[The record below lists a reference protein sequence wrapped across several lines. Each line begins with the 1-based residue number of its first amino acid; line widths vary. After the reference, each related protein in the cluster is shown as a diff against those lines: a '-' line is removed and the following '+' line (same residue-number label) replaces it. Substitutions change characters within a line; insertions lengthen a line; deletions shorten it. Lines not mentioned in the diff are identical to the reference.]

1 MKFSLLPY
9 LVIFAL
15 VIFFSCEQPTE
26 EKDSITL
33 NENSNPMNYVSYSL
47 GISIAKNLKKE
58 NIDSINIAALSKG
71 LEDHYNEKELLL
83 DELQAEEVLDEYF
96 KKRLENK
103 LKRNLEEGLEF
114 LEKNKTNP
122 GVVTLASG
130 LQYQIIKEGTGG
142 QPTLG
147 DKVTTHYHGTL
158 IDGTVF
164 DSSVERNQPAT
175 FGVNGVIDGWTEAL
189 QLMTEGSKWKLF
201 IPSHLAYGENSPGG
215 VIEPNMALIFE
226 VELLTIH
233 KDFELSTKEVPA
245 RSTSKPV
252 KQTP

>member
-1 MKFSLLPY
+1 MKYSLLPF
-9 LVIFAL
+9 VM
-15 VIFFSCEQPTE
+15 VFSLSMFYSCAQTTE
-26 EKDSITL
+26 NKEPVTL
-33 NENSNPMNYVSYSL
+33 NENSDPMSYVSYSL

-58 NIDSINIAALSKG
+58 KIDSINIAALSRG
-71 LEDHYNEKELLL
+71 FSDHYNEKELLL
-83 DELQAEEVLDEYF
+83 DELRAEEILDDYF
-96 KKRLENK
+96 KKRVANK
-103 LKRNLEEGLEF
+103 LKRNLEEGMEF
-114 LEKNKTNP
+114 LKNNKTQP

-130 LQYQIIKEGTGG
+130 LQYQIIKEGTGA
-142 QPTLG
+142 QPTLN
-147 DKVTTHYHGTL
+147 DKVTTHYYGTL

-226 VELLTIH
+226 VELLTIQ
-233 KDFELSTKEVPA
+233 KDLELPSQK
-245 RSTSKPV
+245 
-252 KQTP
+252 